1 MNKDK
6 ALEELF
12 LAHKPHFDDSD
23 AFMAS
28 LTKRLDAVEYIKQHQ
43 EATIRRYKMAM
54 VVALIVG
61 IISGGITMAL
71 VLSLP
76 TDVPL
81 FNVFGGR
88 GDIANH
94 QVLSGLLLWL
104 SDNSR
109 LITAAM
115 LSLLMT
121 FGGISLFN
129 NIQEINA
136 MRSMMGQ
143 QKSANQ

>member
-1 MNKDK
+1 MTKDK

-12 LAHKPHFDDSD
+12 LSQKPQFDDKD

-28 LTKRLDAVEYIKQHQ
+28 LSKRLDAVEYIKQHQ

-121 FGGISLFN
+121 VGGISLFN